1 MDETVTTRDGRA
13 LHVAR
18 HGSGSDGA
26 PTVVFEAGMGVSSAM
41 WGAVVEALAPTTDVV
56 VYDRSGLG
64 ASPTD
69 REPRTLDRLA
79 DDLGDVLDHLGTGPF
94 VLVGHSWGGP
104 IVRVAAARRP
114 DRIAGLVLVDPTDE
128 GADLFFSKA
137 QERTQ
142 RLLPAM
148 GRIMLKAGLLRRFV
162 ARQAAMLPE
171 PWATAMRRDDGTAE
185 AFAVQLAEL
194 ETHLDDLRRLRD
206 EPLTV
211 PDAPLVVITG
221 AKTNPMERG
230 KRGELIEAHRKR
242 AATSAQGR
250 HVRAERSGHYVPF
263 TEPEVVVEEI
273 RRIVDPPA
281 EPGSP

>member
-1 MDETVTTRDGRA
+1 M
-13 LHVAR
+13 
-18 HGSGSDGA
+18 
-26 PTVVFEAGMGVSSAM
+26 
-41 WGAVVEALAPTTDVV
+41 
-56 VYDRSGLG
+56 
-64 ASPTD
+64 
-69 REPRTLDRLA
+69 
-79 DDLGDVLDHLGTGPF
+79 
-94 VLVGHSWGGP
+94 LVGHSWGGP

-221 AKTNPMERG
+221 AKTNPLERG

-242 AATSAQGR
+242 AATSTQGR

-263 TEPEVVVEEI
+263 TEPEVVAEEI